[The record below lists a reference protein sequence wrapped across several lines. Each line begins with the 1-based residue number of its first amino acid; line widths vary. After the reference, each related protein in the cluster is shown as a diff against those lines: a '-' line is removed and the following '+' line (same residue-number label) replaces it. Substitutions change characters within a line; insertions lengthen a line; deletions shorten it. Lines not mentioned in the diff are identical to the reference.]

1 MMQPLRA
8 ASTVLLVAR
17 PTTEGVR
24 ACGHV
29 MKLLTEVVGSQYR
42 FTQSAFFLV
51 LNQRSPKSIY
61 TAPAFVSELA
71 QYIGWSPPVL
81 AVVDYDPNIARAQ
94 DDSRPAA
101 SASDSLGRAAATL
114 VETFYGSARGAEPLR
129 GGIKIGRVK
138 IRRTG

>member
-1 MMQPLRA
+1 
-8 ASTVLLVAR
+8 
-17 PTTEGVR
+17 
-24 ACGHV
+24 
-29 MKLLTEVVGSQYR
+29 MKLLTEIVGAQYR

-61 TAPAFVSELA
+61 TAPAFASELA

-81 AVVDYDPNIARAQ
+81 AVVDYDPNIARVQ

-101 SASDSLGRAAATL
+101 SASESLGRAAATL